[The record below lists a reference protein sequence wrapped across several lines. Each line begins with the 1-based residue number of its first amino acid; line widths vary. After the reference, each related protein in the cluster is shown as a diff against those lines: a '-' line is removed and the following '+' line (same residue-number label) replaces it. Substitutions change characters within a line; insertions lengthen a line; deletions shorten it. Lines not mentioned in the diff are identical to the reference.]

1 MTTVDSKLITTVEM
15 ARSLFGEDLLAKVK
29 SATSSDQQAVI
40 AEIKSQ
46 YKQIGLSLKSQIA
59 NSIAER
65 KAQFNDDKVALD
77 NELQTS
83 VKAIDDRY
91 SQLSI
96 EERNDKTRVKEYKDE
111 INGVKTVHQRSLKK
125 LSNEYDLDVVT
136 IKSQQVLVCRA
147 RNILIAEA
155 KGKTSDGLG
164 LNTAILNVK
173 ASFNFKKFIT
183 NTRMWKSF
191 TPFLVLVALFVAYVI
206 ACNVTHYKLNIDTI
220 LTSGIY
226 VAIVAVGA
234 VFIYSQGAFDM
245 SLGNATLICAA
256 LGIMTYAQTGSIFF
270 SFILAVV
277 LGVILGIVNALLANY
292 LRLPVMVMTLTMQSV
307 LSAIY
312 ANMTAD
318 SGGYIEVPEIR
329 GIGGMT
335 MKWIILIA
343 FIVFCVVMFNYT
355 KVGRRNKMIGAN
367 ATCAKFSG
375 ISLMKAG
382 IVAFAISGIGLGL
395 CGFLYITQTGS
406 VNTGTAL
413 TSIGLNV
420 IIAINL
426 GGMPTSGGPKS
437 KISAAIIGG
446 FFCTILDEFFA
457 AIGLDLYRFLAKGV
471 IFLIAVYLTSLGDRP
486 KRLA

>member
-1 MTTVDSKLITTVEM
+1 MSDIITTVDGAS
-15 ARSLFGEDLLAKVK
+15 ALFGTCETIEA
-29 SATSSDQQAVI
+29 
-40 AEIKSQ
+40 IKAQ
-46 YKQIGLSLKSQIA
+46 YKQNSLSLKTKIRNA
-59 NSIAER
+59 LVER
-65 KAQFNDDKVALD
+65 KHQFDADKNVIDAELDGKLKEIEKKYAALT
-77 NELQTS
+77 L
-83 VKAIDDRY
+83 
-91 SQLSI
+91 
-96 EERNDKTRVKEYKDE
+96 EERNEKTKQKEYKDE
-111 INGVKTVHQRSLKK
+111 IRGAKTVHQRSLKK
-125 LSNEYDLDVVT
+125 LTNEYDQDVVA
-136 IKSQQVLVCRA
+136 IKSQQVLLCRA
-147 RNILIAEA
+147 RNKLIAQA
-155 KGKTSDGLG
+155 RGKQTDGFG
-164 LNTAILNVK
+164 LNTALLSIK
-173 ASFNFKKFIT
+173 ANFNLKKTLT

-191 TPFLVLVALFVAYVI
+191 TPFLVLVALFIAYVI
-206 ACNVTHYKLNIDTI
+206 ACNSTGYKLNIDTI

-245 SLGNATLICAA
+245 SLGNATLVCAA
-256 LGIMTYAQTGSIFF
+256 LGIMTYAQTGNIFF
-270 SFILAVV
+270 SFILSVI
-277 LGVILGIVNALLANY
+277 LGVILGVVNALLANY

-307 LSAIY
+307 LSAVY

-318 SGGYIEVPEIR
+318 KGGYIEVPEIR
-329 GIGGMT
+329 GLGGMA

-343 FIVFCVVMFNYT
+343 FIIICVVLFNYT

-382 IVAFAISGIGLGL
+382 IIAFAISGIGLGL
-395 CGFLYITQTGS
+395 CGFLYITQAGS

-413 TSIGLNV
+413 TSVGLNV

-457 AIGLDLYRFLAKGV
+457 AIGLDLYRFLAKGI
-471 IFLIAVYLTSLGDRP
+471 IFLIAVCLTSLGDRP